1 MPTRRPLGIGFVG
14 SGFITRFHIRSWTAV
29 RGADIRGVWSPN
41 RTNAESA
48 AALAND
54 LDVGGARAYESI
66 AAMVEDDRIDAI
78 WICGRNDH
86 RVANM
91 EEVAEAVRTGRGRL
105 VGVACEKPLARNAAE
120 ALRMVELA
128 REIEVLDGYL
138 ENQVFSP
145 AVVRGREL
153 AWERG
158 ARAAGRPYLARA
170 AEEHSGPHNAWFWRG
185 DLQGGGVLNDM
196 MCHSVEA
203 ARFLLTDPD
212 KPRSSLTAKR
222 VNAQIHCLKWQRPE
236 YAARL
241 RQQYGDA
248 VDYARRPAEDF
259 ARAMVEYEDEA
270 GTPLV
275 VEATTSWSY
284 VGAGLR
290 LSMELLGP
298 EYSMRA
304 NSLDTELELFFSRD
318 LRGRRGDRLAAV
330 EQRTGEDLVEK
341 QNAEMGLMPVLPNE
355 PVAYGYDAE
364 NRHMVES
371 FRRGKRPRETFEDGL
386 EVTRL
391 LMAAYMSAELGRGV
405 DYPPEGLD
413 EFVPA
418 VARGEWNPAR

>member
-1 MPTRRPLGIGFVG
+1 MPGRRPLGIGFVG

-41 RTNAESA
+41 PNRSRSA
-48 AALAND
+48 AELANE
-54 LDVGGARAYESI
+54 LDVGPAEAYPSI
-66 AAMVEDDRIDAI
+66 AAMVADEAIDAI

-86 RVANM
+86 RLANM
-91 EEVAEAVRTGRGRL
+91 EEIADALGAGHGNL
-105 VGVACEKPLARNAAE
+105 VGIACEKPLARNAAE
-120 ALRMVELA
+120 AKRMVELV
-128 REIEVLDGYL
+128 RGMDVLDGYL

-153 AWERG
+153 VWQRG
-158 ARAAGRPYLARA
+158 ASVAGRPYLARA

-203 ARFLLTDPD
+203 ARFLLTEPG
-212 KPRSSLTAKR
+212 KPRSSLTPKR
-222 VNAQIHCLKWQRPE
+222 VHAQIHCLKWQRPE

-241 RQQYGDA
+241 RERYGAA
-248 VDYARRPAEDF
+248 VDYVRKPAEDF
-259 ARAMVEYEDEA
+259 ARAMVEYEDDD

-304 NSLDTELELFFSRD
+304 NSLDTDLELFFSRD
-318 LRGRRGDRLAAV
+318 L
-330 EQRTGEDLVEK
+330 EQRSGEDLVEK
-341 QNAEMGLMPVLPNE
+341 QNAEMGLMPVLANE
-355 PVAYGYDAE
+355 PAAYGYDAE
-364 NRHMVES
+364 NRHMVEC
-371 FRRGKRPRETFEDGL
+371 FRRGERPRETFDDGL

-391 LMAAYMSAELGRGV
+391 LMAAYLSAEQGAAV
-405 DYPPEGLD
+405 DYPPAGLD
-413 EFVPA
+413 EFLPA
-418 VARGEWNPAR
+418 VARGAWNPAAGLRAPEAP